1 MMSPVSAVYLHSH
14 IISSCN
20 MLLWMTLTVN
30 WLGSAEAF
38 VNESSTYPDVTT
50 ASTIIK
56 SSFHSS
62 QMSKFANLS
71 LRCADL
77 QTGQYPL

>member
-1 MMSPVSAVYLHSH
+1 
-14 IISSCN
+14 

-30 WLGSAEAF
+30 WLESAEAF
-38 VNESSTYPDVTT
+38 VNESSPYPDVTT

-77 QTGQYPL
+77 QVGQYPLEFQASRNYINPYSAGID